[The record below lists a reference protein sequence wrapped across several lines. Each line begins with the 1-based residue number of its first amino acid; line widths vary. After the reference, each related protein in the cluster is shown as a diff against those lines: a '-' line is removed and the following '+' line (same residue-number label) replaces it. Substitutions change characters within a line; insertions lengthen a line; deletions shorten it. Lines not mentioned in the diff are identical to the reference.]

1 MTQEEISEI
10 LKSHELALCGDPS
23 GAIADLHGADL
34 NNTDLRY
41 ADLRSANLSGA
52 NLSGADMRYADL
64 HSANLS
70 GANLRGANLRGAN
83 LIGADLIGAD
93 LDYSCLPLWCGS
105 LDTHLDDRHIAQL
118 AYHLVRAG
126 LYSKN
131 VSADTKTV
139 LLKIIDLANKFHLVE
154 ECGKIESTEARE
166 EE

>member
-34 NNTDLRY
+34 NNTDL
-41 ADLRSANLSGA
+41 
-52 NLSGADMRYADL
+52 
-64 HSANLS
+64 S
-70 GANLRGANLRGAN
+70 GANLRGANLHDAN
-83 LIGADLIGAD
+83 LYGADLIGAD

-154 ECGKIESTEARE
+154 ERGKIESTEARE

>member
-34 NNTDLRY
+34 NNTDL
-41 ADLRSANLSGA
+41 
-52 NLSGADMRYADL
+52 RYADL